1 MVFDRSLLGFLWEIV
16 SRFLCVS
23 MIWNPCRPSV
33 GQGQWHGMGPQLNSG
48 AQVSL
53 AYWTHSWWQHSQLQI
68 DRCPGGHVRDPTIR
82 VVSDKVVTAP
92 RSHSLSS
99 QLSDLLFFFE
109 LENLHAMYRTNRN
122 SKIWLLPS
130 DPKIVVDYCRCSVFM
145 NSRFLHIRYKKNN
158 AVLEFPKIII

>member
-23 MIWNPCRPSV
+23 MIWNPCRPLV

-99 QLSDLLFFFE
+99 QLSDLLFWVGEFTRNVQDKHKRYHLTVTKQSRNSFR
-109 LENLHAMYRTNRN
+109 LLQMLCFRKLSLHAYQ
-122 SKIWLLPS
+122 L
-130 DPKIVVDYCRCSVFM
+130 
-145 NSRFLHIRYKKNN
+145 
-158 AVLEFPKIII
+158 

>member
-23 MIWNPCRPSV
+23 MIWNPCRPLV

-68 DRCPGGHVRDPTIR
+68 DRCLGGHVRDPTIR

-99 QLSDLLFFFE
+99 QLSDLLFFWVGEFTRNVQDKQKQQNLTATKWSKNSCRLLQMLCFHE
-109 LENLHAMYRTNRN
+109 LA
-122 SKIWLLPS
+122 LLAYP
-130 DPKIVVDYCRCSVFM
+130 
-145 NSRFLHIRYKKNN
+145 L
-158 AVLEFPKIII
+158 